1 MGNSSIIL
9 DELWT
14 EAVEGWADTKVKE
27 YLEQNHEGYRKLRER
42 SRSLCEKCPVIDAL
56 VYREGEVRLT
66 AEEHS
71 AFVEY
76 LDVEALLAQLGR
88 EYHYYLGLAMD
99 LPFGQAA
106 GEVQNAAGL
115 PESEAINR
123 KERLLDLLIEGRI
136 EGSDRQFRS
145 ACEKNQKAEEK
156 ILELEESVKNLGLP
170 EETCGRIDDYISAV
184 NAQWLKYS
192 EFMYR
197 YGVEDVLALLR

>member
-99 LPFGQAA
+99 LPFGQAV

-123 KERLLDLLIEGRI
+123 KERLLDLLIDGRI
-136 EGSDRQFRS
+136 EDSDRQFRS
-145 ACEKNQKAEEK
+145 ACEKTRK
-156 ILELEESVKNLGLP
+156 
-170 EETCGRIDDYISAV
+170 
-184 NAQWLKYS
+184 LKKRFWS
-192 EFMYR
+192 WKK
-197 YGVEDVLALLR
+197 V